1 MKTLSYQT
9 FLSFY
14 NENKN
19 KLFMPVSGNR
29 SINEEHVNM
38 WYDNIEKYSPEN
50 VRDVYLAFAKTY
62 IEILLYVDF
71 DTFLT
76 GTKEIAQDINILLE
90 NHTQYDKIY
99 FYIPEEVTKSNFWIT
114 LLVFHYFNNLAFHS
128 RSRSKSPRSRSKSP
142 RSRSKSPRSRSKSPY
157 SRSRSSSRETS
168 LKNKIQFTYDFNYIV
183 ESCYNGD
190 SPNKTL
196 CIYCDDMPYTGNQ
209 IINNIKIPKKYSP
222 LEKDVIMANLN
233 IIIGCPYISNIA
245 KAKLET
251 MSYVT
256 LCNRSRIINSY
267 IDELKLRYL
276 ESDPEMVNQI
286 LEMFNYKNPL
296 YALGRNACECSTS
309 YIAIYFDHKLADEL
323 STFKKVILTGSY
335 PVKDEAD
342 CRINPLING
351 YSETEITQA
360 LIGYKCNRPYSFDT
374 ELDCYTPYYKTIVYT
389 VRTPRRGIINTKK
402 PRRLKVKNISVLA
415 LMNAGGRRGTLR
427 RIYCKW

>member
-29 SINEEHVNM
+29 SINDEHVNI

-62 IEILLYVDF
+62 IEILMYVDF

-76 GTKEIAQDINILLE
+76 ATEEIAQDINILLE

-114 LLVFHYFNNLAFHS
+114 LLVFHYFNNLAFRSRS

-142 RSRSKSPRSRSKSPY
+142 RSRSKSPRSRS
-157 SRSRSSSRETS
+157 RSLSHETTF
-168 LKNKIQFTYDFNYIV
+168 KNKIQFVYDFNYII
-183 ESCYNGD
+183 ESCYNGG
-190 SPNKTL
+190 SPNKTV

-209 IINNIKIPKKYSP
+209 LISNIKIPKKYSSI
-222 LEKDVIMANLN
+222 EKDIIMTNLN
-233 IIIGCPYISNIA
+233 IIVGCPYISNIA
-245 KAKLET
+245 KTKLET

-267 IDELKLRYL
+267 IDELKIRYL
-276 ESDPEMVNQI
+276 ESEPEMVNQI
-286 LEMFNYKNPL
+286 LEMFNFKNPL

-323 STFKKVILTGSY
+323 STFKKVLLTGSY
-335 PVKDEAD
+335 PVKDETE
-342 CRINPLING
+342 CRITPLING
-351 YSETEITQA
+351 CSVTDVTQS
-360 LIGYKCNRPYSFDT
+360 LPGYKCNRPYSFDA
-374 ELDCYTPYYKTIVYT
+374 ELDCYIPYYKTIVYT

-402 PRRLKVKNISVLA
+402 PRRLKVKNITVLA
-415 LMNAGGRRGTLR
+415 LMNVGGRKTKKK
-427 RIYCKW
+427 Y

>member
-29 SINEEHVNM
+29 SINDEHVNI

-62 IEILLYVDF
+62 IEILMYVDF

-76 GTKEIAQDINILLE
+76 ATEEIAQDINILLE

-114 LLVFHYFNNLAFHS
+114 LLVFHYFNNLAFRSRS

-142 RSRSKSPRSRSKSPY
+142 RSRSRSLSH
-157 SRSRSSSRETS
+157 ETTF
-168 LKNKIQFTYDFNYIV
+168 KNKIQFVYDFNYII
-183 ESCYNGD
+183 ESCYNGG
-190 SPNKTL
+190 SPNKTV

-209 IINNIKIPKKYSP
+209 LISNIKIPKKYSSI
-222 LEKDVIMANLN
+222 EKDIIMTNLN
-233 IIIGCPYISNIA
+233 IIVGCPYISNIA
-245 KAKLET
+245 KTKLET

-267 IDELKLRYL
+267 IDELKIRYL
-276 ESDPEMVNQI
+276 ESEPEMVNQI
-286 LEMFNYKNPL
+286 LEMFNFKNPL

-323 STFKKVILTGSY
+323 STFKKVLLTGSY
-335 PVKDEAD
+335 PVKDETE
-342 CRINPLING
+342 CRITPLING
-351 YSETEITQA
+351 CSVTDVTQS
-360 LIGYKCNRPYSFDT
+360 LPGYKCNRPYSFDA
-374 ELDCYTPYYKTIVYT
+374 ELDCYIPYYKTIVYT

-402 PRRLKVKNISVLA
+402 PRRLKVKNITVLA
-415 LMNAGGRRGTLR
+415 LMNVGGRKTKKK
-427 RIYCKW
+427 Y